1 MISAQHCMA
10 SKRAA
15 AGRLDHCPP
24 LPSLPGPPPPLS
36 CHCRRAS
43 LYVPWKCE
51 HERHSYEKCQ
61 YKDYKRR
68 VQQAAEQQQSA

>member
-1 MISAQHCMA
+1 MPLRRMA
-10 SKRAA
+10 SVQQRASS
-15 AGRLDHCPP
+15 RPCVLTLPHLPRIPP
-24 LPSLPGPPPPLS
+24 
-36 CHCRRAS
+36 CCCCRRAT

-68 VQQAAEQQQSA
+68 VQQAADQQQGA